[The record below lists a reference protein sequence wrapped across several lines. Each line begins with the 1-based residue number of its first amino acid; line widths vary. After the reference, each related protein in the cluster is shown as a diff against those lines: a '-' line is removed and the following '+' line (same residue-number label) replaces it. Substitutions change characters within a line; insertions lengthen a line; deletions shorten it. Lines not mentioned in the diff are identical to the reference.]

1 MAHGPWLVTTLAVAA
16 SAACAI
22 VAAYRGNR
30 RGVFLFK
37 PLTTVLIIAAVLWIS
52 PPGESRYPMWI
63 LLGLLCSLAGDV
75 FLMLPRDR
83 FVAGLASFLLA
94 HVAYVVAFTSG
105 VPLGTAPGILVPA
118 ALPGGVVLALLWSRL
133 GALRGPVAIY
143 VVVITLMAWQATARV
158 WTLHTGAA
166 ALAACGAACFVAS
179 DALLALNRFRTP
191 FRSAQALVMGTYVV
205 AQWLIALSVGA
216 ATS

>member
-1 MAHGPWLVTTLAVAA
+1 MPDAVRVAISVLAGA
-16 SAACAI
+16 SASFHIRAE
-22 VAAYRGNR
+22 YRGPR
-30 RGVFLFK
+30 WRVYVCK
-37 PLTTVLIIAAVLWIS
+37 PLTTTLLLAMALLAPGPSRYQLAIAA
-52 PPGESRYPMWI
+52 
-63 LLGLLCSLAGDV
+63 GLLLSLAGDV